1 MNKKNHRGSD
11 FREFLAEE
19 GILEEVEARALKRAI
34 ALQLAKLIEEKSL
47 SKSDM
52 ALRMKTSRAAVD
64 RMLDGSNPS
73 MTLSTLEKAAR
84 ALGQR
89 TKDDYTPSETNLA
102 HRKRF
107 HPGREPVSARFRA
120 VSEHSLQAATQSIR
134 VWA

>member
-11 FREFLAEE
+11 FREFLADE

-89 TKDDYTPSETNLA
+89 IKLELIPA
-102 HRKRF
+102 
-107 HPGREPVSARFRA
+107 
-120 VSEHSLQAATQSIR
+120 
-134 VWA
+134 

>member
-11 FREFLAEE
+11 FREFLADE
-19 GILEEVEARALKRAI
+19 GILEEVDARALKRAI

-89 TKDDYTPSETNLA
+89 IKLELIPA
-102 HRKRF
+102 
-107 HPGREPVSARFRA
+107 
-120 VSEHSLQAATQSIR
+120 
-134 VWA
+134 

>member
-1 MNKKNHRGSD
+1 MNKKKHRGGN

-19 GILEEVEARALKRAI
+19 GILEEVEAHALKRAI
-34 ALQLAKLIEEKSL
+34 ALQLTRLIEKKSL

-73 MTLSTLEKAAR
+73 MTLTTLEKAAL

-89 TKDDYTPSETNLA
+89 IKLELIPTSE
-102 HRKRF
+102 
-107 HPGREPVSARFRA
+107 
-120 VSEHSLQAATQSIR
+120 
-134 VWA
+134 